1 MQMRWIRNP
10 AWLPFAAILVLA
22 ACAPAS
28 QTTPGASDQTAQSGS
43 VAVRTK
49 TLVVG
54 GGRDH
59 TTESDFGESLS
70 DAEISDLLGAGLF
83 RKNALT
89 FTADPWLAEESPSVE
104 RGTWIVNPDG
114 TMVTRYHLRPNTRW
128 HDGAP
133 LTVQDFLLGW
143 EMTRDTKLGHG
154 DASVARAITTIETPD
169 DRTLVLN
176 WSQTFNRADAIMRS
190 RLAPQPRHI
199 VEPLYRTL
207 DIEQLLAHPHW
218 TTQHVSSGP
227 FKVARWQQGEEMELQ
242 AFDDY
247 FLGRPKIDR
256 IIWRFI
262 PDLNTMLS
270 NVLSN
275 NVDAALRQAFNLD
288 TGLVAK
294 EQWEARGEGT
304 VSFTPVTLDWVN
316 LTPLNPWLTDM
327 RVRRALLH
335 AIDRQAMVD
344 TVSHGLEAVAHF
356 PLAPKRPQHERAL
369 AVATKYD
376 YDLNRARQLMA
387 EAGWTPGPDGVLVNG
402 RGERFVIDART
413 GTQQFEEQLQAVVLD
428 YWKRLG
434 VEGQIN
440 NLSARQ
446 QQSEDV
452 RGRWTGAKWG
462 WQSMSVELW
471 VRFYGTDNIPTADKR
486 WVGNNEARWDDPAK
500 EAVLTEMNQTLDP
513 RRKDDLIVQF
523 ARLFS
528 EQLPHLPLKYQA
540 EVQSVRKGIV
550 NLHPRAELG
559 GENTRTWNAEQWDL
573 L

>member
-1 MQMRWIRNP
+1 MLVRNCFWI
-10 AWLPFAAILVLA
+10 ALTAVLTIA
-22 ACAPAS
+22 ACAPARQ
-28 QTTPGASDQTAQSGS
+28 QTTSGGSDQTVQSSALAAQGP
-43 VAVRTK
+43 K
-49 TLVVG
+49 TLIIA

-59 TTESDFGESLS
+59 ATESDFGKGIS

-89 FTADPWLAEESPSVE
+89 FSADPWLAEESPSVE

-114 TMVTRYHLRPNTRW
+114 TMVTRYRLRPNTKW
-128 HDGAP
+128 HDGTP
-133 LTVQDFLLGW
+133 LTTQDFVLGW
-143 EMTRDTKLGHG
+143 EMIRDPKLAHG
-154 DASVARAITTIETPD
+154 DASVANAISSIETPD
-169 DRTLVLN
+169 DRTLVLH

-207 DIEQLLAHPHW
+207 DAEQLIAHPVW
-218 TTQHVSSGP
+218 TTQLVSSGP
-227 FKVARWQQGEEMELQ
+227 FKVTRWQQGEEMELQ

-262 PDLNTMLS
+262 FDLNTMLS
-270 NVLSN
+270 NVLAN
-275 NVDAALRQAFNLD
+275 NVDAALRQAFTLD

-304 VSFTPVTLDWVN
+304 ISFTPVTMDWVN
-316 LTPLNPWLTDM
+316 LSPLNPWLTDI
-327 RVRRALLH
+327 RVRRAMLH
-335 AIDRQAMVD
+335 AIDRQAMVE
-344 TVSHGLEAVAHF
+344 TVSHGLETVAPF
-356 PLAPKRPQHERAL
+356 PLAPKRPQYERAL
-369 AVATKYD
+369 ASATKYD

-387 EAGWTPGPDGVLVNG
+387 EAGWTPGPDGILVNG
-402 RGERFVIDART
+402 RGERFSIDART
-413 GTQQFEEQLQAVVLD
+413 GTQQSEEQLQTVVVD

-434 VEGQIN
+434 VESQIN
-440 NLSARQ
+440 NLSSRQ
-446 QQSEDV
+446 QDAEEF
-452 RGRWTGAKWG
+452 RGRWNGAKWS

-471 VRFYGTDNIPTADKR
+471 VRFYGTDNIPTAEKR
-486 WVGNNEARWDDPAK
+486 WIGNNEARWDDPAK
-500 EAVLTEMNQTLDP
+500 EAVLTELNQTLDP
-513 RRKDDLIVQF
+513 RRKDDLVVEF
-523 ARLFS
+523 ARLFAD
-528 EQLPHLPLKYQA
+528 QLPHLPLKYQA

-550 NLHPRAELG
+550 NLYPRSELG